1 MFVLKIVVVGRRSWE
16 SGPAHEE
23 LFLGLFR
30 YIVSSEIDAEDKD
43 DGGESNTGITQD
55 QDKSIVKSG
64 VVMVNRRTINLK
76 GRSELRN
83 IYS

>member
-1 MFVLKIVVVGRRSWE
+1 ME
-16 SGPAHEE
+16 SFSLHIYVYP
-23 LFLGLFR
+23 LSF
-30 YIVSSEIDAEDKD
+30 YIDAKDKD

-76 GRSELRN
+76 GRSEL
-83 IYS
+83 